1 MDHPKHLDEPARELL
16 AALAERPDED
26 LARRFDALLY
36 EYVWRYLRARSETIA
51 SRVARYTS
59 NPGIHAPRLQA
70 GELAEVAHEA
80 TTIALRRVRQ
90 KAGEF
95 DPARGGPVSW
105 VIGAAEYAY
114 VEVAKAIAAARR
126 SSRLS
131 FQDPQDLLD
140 VPDWSPST
148 EEHVISKLSSEQ
160 ALREAA
166 EVLSDHEFAALRL
179 VDTLK
184 FTYAEA
190 AEVMFGEANME
201 RTVEGLLRRGR
212 RRLAAVWQEHK
223 PSVSGSPTGKVSRQG
238 VENSGKEHV

>member
-1 MDHPKHLDEPARELL
+1 MDQPNHLDEPARELL

-36 EYVWRYLRARSETIA
+36 EFVWRHLRAGGERIA
-51 SRVARYTS
+51 FRVARYTS
-59 NPGIHAPRLQA
+59 SAGIPAPRLQA
-70 GELAEVAHEA
+70 GELTEVAHEA

-90 KAGEF
+90 KASEF
-95 DPARGGPVSW
+95 DPARGTPTSW

-126 SSRLS
+126 SPRLS

-140 VPDWSPST
+140 VPDWNPST
-148 EEHVISKLSSEQ
+148 EEHVISKLSSEL

-166 EVLSDHEFAALRL
+166 EVLDDHEFAALRL

-184 FTYAEA
+184 FSYAEA

-201 RTVEGLLRRGR
+201 RTVEGMLRRGR
-212 RRLAAVWQEHK
+212 RKLAAAWQDRK
-223 PSVSGSPTGKVSRQG
+223 PSVSGSPTGKVSTQG
-238 VENSGKEHV
+238 AENPGEEHV